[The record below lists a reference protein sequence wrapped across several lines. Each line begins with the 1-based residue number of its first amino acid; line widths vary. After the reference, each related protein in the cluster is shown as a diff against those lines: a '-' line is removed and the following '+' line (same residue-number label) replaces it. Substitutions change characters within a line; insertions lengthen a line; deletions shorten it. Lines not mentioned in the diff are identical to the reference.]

1 MESPECYG
9 MYIHYCVIYTVL
21 QKQPTVFYVDTYCSY
36 DDGRRIFQVTAPA
49 RTHKIEMRFM
59 HAMFAPSLNVG
70 LHCGLC
76 MAHLISRKPHTTSRV
91 CISTHTITVY
101 ASSNA
106 AWLNC
111 TNYHCK
117 FCGNVGSWVG
127 LWTHSCSQ
135 SVCCNLHTLTKAERI
150 SKT

>member
-70 LHCGLC
+70 LHCGRC
-76 MAHLISRKPHTTSRV
+76 MASPNIQETPHNQSRV
-91 CISTHTITVY
+91 HKPCIQSPCTPRLMQLGLTAQTTIANFV
-101 ASSNA
+101 AM
-106 AWLNC
+106 LDR
-111 TNYHCK
+111 
-117 FCGNVGSWVG
+117 
-127 LWTHSCSQ
+127 
-135 SVCCNLHTLTKAERI
+135 E
-150 SKT
+150 